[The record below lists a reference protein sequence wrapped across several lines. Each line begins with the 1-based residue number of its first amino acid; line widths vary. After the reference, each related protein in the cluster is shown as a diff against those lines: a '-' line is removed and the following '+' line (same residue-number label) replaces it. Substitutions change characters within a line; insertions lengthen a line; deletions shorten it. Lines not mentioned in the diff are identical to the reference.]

1 MPITRLTVVY
11 LSTHVKSWILIL
23 FKTFHAYY
31 FFSREILALN
41 HELGTFMKYFN
52 TDIKYFRSLC
62 APQYSIKDAQGNVV
76 LMIEGP
82 VCTTTICGS
91 DVEFEVMSPDGQ
103 SKVGKISKQWSGFL
117 KEAFTDADIFGIN
130 FPIDLDVRMKAVL
143 LGACMLIDFNFFEK
157 TNNKDNDGIGMMD

>member
-1 MPITRLTVVY
+1 
-11 LSTHVKSWILIL
+11 
-23 FKTFHAYY
+23 
-31 FFSREILALN
+31 
-41 HELGTFMKYFN
+41 MKF
-52 TDIKYFRSLC
+52 FRSLC